1 MRRHDAAFDEPT
13 RRLARPS
20 ASITGPTRP
29 HRRER
34 RRPRRPRRLR
44 VFRHFFKSD
53 PRRADAWSV
62 QRPSAFASTLGLAA
76 LIGGAALLLHL
87 LRPALRAPAKAPTP
101 REAPLAFAPP
111 GPSAPPHPQ
120 PAPPAAPLADPAPS
134 PSLSAAPP
142 AASPASAPLP
152 QGIVAIWHGAL
163 PLPLKQ
169 FIARQDPDAP
179 VPARLELPVDDDT
192 RLALRFRRINFDGPD
207 AATLL
212 GEVEDHPGGTVVLS
226 HVGNSH
232 AGVIH
237 LPDEQR
243 SYVIS
248 GGEDGRVRIT
258 ATDLTRAPDCA
269 PELPRP
275 PLALLAPQP
284 PPAPSAP

>member
-1 MRRHDAAFDEPT
+1 MQKRSARAHTLAFC
-13 RRLARPS
+13 
-20 ASITGPTRP
+20 
-29 HRRER
+29 
-34 RRPRRPRRLR
+34 
-44 VFRHFFKSD
+44 
-53 PRRADAWSV
+53 
-62 QRPSAFASTLGLAA
+62 A
-76 LIGGAALLLHL
+76 LIAGGALLLL
-87 LRPALRAPAKAPTP
+87 LRPTLLHSTASL
-101 REAPLAFAPP
+101 APP
-111 GPSAPPHPQ
+111 PTEGK
-120 PAPPAAPLADPAPS
+120 PAARPITTPVTVAAPSSSLAPAPS
-134 PSLSAAPP
+134 PASAPAPTPAP
-142 AASPASAPLP
+142 AAAAPLP
-152 QGIVAIWHGAL
+152 QGIVAIWHGTL

-248 GGEDGRVRIT
+248 GGEDGRIRIT

-284 PPAPSAP
+284 PPVPSAP